1 MKLPL
6 YEIFIDESKESFVD
20 AVALV
25 DEPAIESNFFAISN
39 EQKNLTFSVG
49 DVKKELVGAAMIPD
63 MHIFRK
69 TENGEGYN
77 VYFSK
82 DTIRQ
87 IAQVFFKK
95 GFQANINLSHSDVPA
110 NSFIFQ
116 SYIVDDALGISSP
129 KGLNLPD
136 GSWVVGMKVTDDNT
150 WNEIKAGKLK
160 GFSVEGLF
168 QMMESE
174 IEQKHSKEKSE
185 EKELLE
191 VLQNLNSILF
201 KK

>member
-6 YEIFIDESKESFVD
+6 YEIFIDETKESFVD

-25 DEPAIESNFFAISN
+25 DEPAIESNFIAFSKSQ
-39 EQKNLTFSVG
+39 ENLTFSLE
-49 DVKKELVGAAMIPD
+49 DEKKELIGAAMIPD
-63 MHIFRK
+63 MQIFRK
-69 TENGEGYN
+69 TSGNQGYN

-95 GFQANINLSHSDVPA
+95 GFQTNINLSHSDIAA

-116 SYIVDDALGISSP
+116 SYIVDEKMGFSSP

-136 GSWVVGMKVTDDNT
+136 GSWVVGMKVTDDKV
-150 WNEIKAGKLK
+150 WQEIKSGKLK

-168 QMMESE
+168 QMMEAE
-174 IEQKHSKEKSE
+174 IEQKHSKERNQE
-185 EKELLE
+185 EELLL
-191 VLQNLNSILF
+191 VLQNLNSTLF
-201 KK
+201 KV

>member
-1 MKLPL
+1 MSLPL

-25 DEPAIESNFFAISN
+25 DELAIESNFFAFSN
-39 EQKNLTFSVG
+39 EQKNLTFSVE

-69 TENGEGYN
+69 SESGEGYN

-116 SYIVDDALGISSP
+116 SYIVDDSMGISSP

-174 IEQKHSKEKSE
+174 IEQKHSKEKTE
-185 EKELLE
+185 ENELLE
-191 VLQNLNSILF
+191 ILQKLNSILF
-201 KK
+201 NK